1 MNSYTRLELL
11 NQCEEKGFTGYKSKN
26 KAELVSMLS
35 LPSAVI
41 TPEQKVQRLNYIGSK
56 YQLLDWI
63 TTNIIEKTG
72 YSSLNGIRIADL
84 FAGTG
89 IISHH
94 LRKLGATII
103 SNDAELFSS
112 IITHAMTKSGYTE
125 QCKLYIEQF
134 EGESN
139 TSGEIGYITKNY
151 SPYNGNER
159 MFFTVENAR
168 LIDFYRKRI
177 EEVRQTIT
185 DDEYNFL
192 LGTLLVRADAV
203 SNVPA
208 VYGCYLKNFKDKAT
222 KKLRLIPVHMETGIA
237 NDSRVYNLDVLDDE
251 LIHNI
256 NVDITYLDPPYN
268 ERQYS
273 KNYFPLNMI
282 AKSLEDNPELKGKT
296 GIPSNCFLSPFCR
309 KGKAVEEAFEKLFR
323 DLKSKWI
330 VLSYNSE
337 SIVSKEKM
345 IELMSRYGS
354 VSVIEREYKRF
365 KSFEYNKNV
374 PVLEYLFFL
383 KKL

>member
-1 MNSYTRLELL
+1 
-11 NQCEEKGFTGYKSKN
+11 
-26 KAELVSMLS
+26 
-35 LPSAVI
+35 
-41 TPEQKVQRLNYIGSK
+41 
-56 YQLLDWI
+56 
-63 TTNIIEKTG
+63 
-72 YSSLNGIRIADL
+72 
-84 FAGTG
+84 
-89 IISHH
+89 
-94 LRKLGATII
+94 
-103 SNDAELFSS
+103 
-112 IITHAMTKSGYTE
+112 
-125 QCKLYIEQF
+125 LYIEQF

-139 TSGEIGYITKNY
+139 TSDEIGYITKNY